1 MVIAE
6 QLFYISLFSECRQQ
20 ALDGIVCNAEPWTF
34 GVCAARAD
42 FSLSIIHIVTFVQ
55 VKLLL
60 LFANIYTHRV
70 SLSLEISN
78 KHTIQLFFLVRNKTK
93 QSIHLEPAAGIY
105 IKCMRA
111 VDLMELIL
119 ILRSDWKEV
128 NQLISH
134 NNIACAHL
142 YYKRAHTH
150 NIQKVT
156 GACGIHSWNALHAF
170 LRRGVCCW
178 MNL

>member
-1 MVIAE
+1 M
-6 QLFYISLFSECRQQ
+6 QSLE
-20 ALDGIVCNAEPWTF
+20 LL
-34 GVCAARAD
+34 VCARARAD
-42 FSLSIIHIVTFVQ
+42 FSLSIIRIVTFVQ

-60 LFANIYTHRV
+60 LFANIYTP

-93 QSIHLEPAAGIY
+93 QSIHLEPAAGLY

-119 ILRSDWKEV
+119 ILRTDWKEV

-142 YYKRAHTH
+142 YYTH

-156 GACGIHSWNALHAF
+156 GAAF
-170 LRRGVCCW
+170 ILGMRCMRSFGAACVAE
-178 MNL
+178 

>member
-6 QLFYISLFSECRQQ
+6 QLFYISLFSRVQTTSSRWYSVQCR
-20 ALDGIVCNAEPWTF
+20 ALNFWCVR
-34 GVCAARAD
+34 ARAD
-42 FSLSIIHIVTFVQ
+42 FSLSIIRIVTFVQ

-60 LFANIYTHRV
+60 LFANIYTP

-93 QSIHLEPAAGIY
+93 QSIHLEPAAAAYMY

-156 GACGIHSWNALHAF
+156 GAYSIHSWNALHAF
-170 LRRGVCCW
+170 LWRGVCC
-178 MNL
+178 